1 VGLGEDEDQ
10 GRDTLTYERPAMD
23 IFKAIFASDEEDS
36 DGEDDEKMDEDADKP
51 SGLASSVVPNGGKS
65 TEAIP
70 TSDIGISAPT
80 PTSYEPHSNGNTSTA
95 PEKFD
100 VASFK
105 PTFIPRD
112 GKKSKDKDKGKKDKK
127 KKSEKTIVSFD
138 LDEDGGESLS
148 LSLPKEKSKDRP
160 KKKKRKEK
168 ETGRKERADDE
179 DETMWIEK
187 PPAEAV
193 KSIVAASTVNPDSMD
208 VDAGEPAT
216 DRGRKKAIDFW

>member
-1 VGLGEDEDQ
+1 
-10 GRDTLTYERPAMD
+10 
-23 IFKAIFASDEEDS
+23 
-36 DGEDDEKMDEDADKP
+36 
-51 SGLASSVVPNGGKS
+51 
-65 TEAIP
+65 
-70 TSDIGISAPT
+70 
-80 PTSYEPHSNGNTSTA
+80 
-95 PEKFD
+95 
-100 VASFK
+100 
-105 PTFIPRD
+105 
-112 GKKSKDKDKGKKDKK
+112 
-127 KKSEKTIVSFD
+127 

-148 LSLPKEKSKDRP
+148 LSIPKEKSKDRP

-168 ETGRKERADDE
+168 EKGRKERADDE